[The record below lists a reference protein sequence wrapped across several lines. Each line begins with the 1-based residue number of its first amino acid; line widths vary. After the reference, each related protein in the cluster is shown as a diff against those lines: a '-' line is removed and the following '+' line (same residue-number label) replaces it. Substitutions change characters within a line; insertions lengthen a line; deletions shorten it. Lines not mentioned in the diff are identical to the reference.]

1 MPRRTRVRTAV
12 AGAPLHSDT
21 TAELWR
27 LQRDLSTAV
36 CTISVAESRPSIT
49 VVVDG
54 HWVVVARAFSHLADA
69 TAWSDEYRGD
79 LRRRGWHDA
88 SPSRA

>member
-1 MPRRTRVRTAV
+1 VRAAV
-12 AGAPLHSDT
+12 EGAPLHADT

-36 CTISVAESRPSIT
+36 CSISVAEPRPSIT

-54 HWVVVARAFSHLADA
+54 HWTVVKRAFSNLAEA

-88 SPSRA
+88 NASPRDARLA